1 MTNQQF
7 LDSFYLQADVVATLN
22 TKGFE
27 PSEITNM
34 ANRAMEALIIKKVR
48 TLSNANREGFEE
60 TEKRTQELG
69 ELVRYKSIT
78 NFTTGF
84 FENGKYVIL
93 PNTLIDT
100 TNAETTNPAG
110 STNYDDVYWLTVYE
124 DAITD
129 ILDCF
134 IKDNDTIYERAT
146 VIEAN
151 HSQIGYMLI
160 DPFNKPNSQPNNF
173 KVLRLRSSGRKHE
186 LITDGNFNI
195 TAYKIGYIKKPKPI
209 DLTGTSTDQV
219 CELSDLFHRELLDET
234 VIVALKDTTNIEQL
248 KTELTIN
255 KE

>member
-1 MTNQQF
+1 MSNQEF
-7 LDSFYLQADVVATLN
+7 LNSFYLQADVVATLN

-27 PSEITNM
+27 PEEITNM
-34 ANRAMEALIIKKVR
+34 ANRAMEALIIKKAR
-48 TLSNANREGFEE
+48 PLSNANKEGFEE

-69 ELVRYKSIT
+69 ELVRYKTIT
-78 NFTTGF
+78 SFNTGF
-84 FENGKYVIL
+84 FENGKYVVL
-93 PNTLIDT
+93 PNTLLDT
-100 TNAETTNPAG
+100 TNAETSNPAG
-110 STNYDDVYWLTVYE
+110 STNFDDVYWLTIYE
-124 DAITD
+124 DVVTNV
-129 ILDCF
+129 LDCF
-134 IKDNDTIYERAT
+134 IKDNTNIYEHAT

-151 HSQIGYMLI
+151 HNQIGYMLM
-160 DPFNKPNSQPNNF
+160 DPFNKPSSKPNNF

-209 DLTGTSTDQV
+209 DLTGTATDQV

>member
-7 LDSFYLQADVVATLN
+7 LDSFYLQADVVATLA

-27 PSEITNM
+27 PSEITNI

-48 TLSNANREGFEE
+48 PLSNANKEGFEE

-69 ELVRYKSIT
+69 ELVRYKTIT

-84 FENGKYVIL
+84 FDNGKYVVL
-93 PNTLIDT
+93 PNTFIDT
-100 TNAETTNPAG
+100 TNAETSNPAG
-110 STNYDDVYWLTVYE
+110 STNYDDVYWLTIYE
-124 DAITD
+124 DVITD
-129 ILDCF
+129 KLDCF
-134 IKDNDTIYERAT
+134 VKDNTTVYEHATIVDT
-146 VIEAN
+146 N
-151 HSQIGYMLI
+151 HSQINYMLI
-160 DPFNKPNSQPNNF
+160 DPFNKPQSKPNNF
-173 KVLRLRSSGRKHE
+173 RVLRLRSEGRKHE
-186 LITDGNFNI
+186 LITDGTFNI

-209 DLTGTSTDQV
+209 NLEGTATNQV

-248 KTELTIN
+248 KTELAIN